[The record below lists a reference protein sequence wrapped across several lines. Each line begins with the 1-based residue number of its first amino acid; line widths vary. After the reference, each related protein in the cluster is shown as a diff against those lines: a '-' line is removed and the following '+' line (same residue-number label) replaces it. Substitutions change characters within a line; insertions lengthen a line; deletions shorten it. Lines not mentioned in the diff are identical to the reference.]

1 MRLKTRYKENK
12 IVTKIKETLQ
22 EEKSRIKLPRQGI
35 LIWRINLRS
44 ISKFSW
50 KMETKISKEKIID
63 ILEEHKSNIHR
74 IGKNKSEIIT
84 EVTTEENFHELK
96 T

>member
-1 MRLKTRYKENK
+1 
-12 IVTKIKETLQ
+12 
-22 EEKSRIKLPRQGI
+22 
-35 LIWRINLRS
+35 
-44 ISKFSW
+44 
-50 KMETKISKEKIID
+50 METKISKEKIID